1 MLSKNDGGGPVLQKR
16 GKSWRAET
24 VTHKL
29 LLFPT
34 LEFLQSHQNS
44 TLFPQYNDV
53 TSTSQEKSMFA
64 YVRSLEVG
72 KKTITNM
79 IKVEHIFH

>member
-1 MLSKNDGGGPVLQKR
+1 MLSKNDGGGPVLQKKR
-16 GKSWRAET
+16 EVLERET

-29 LLFPT
+29 LLYPT

-53 TSTSQEKSMFA
+53 TSTSQEESMFA